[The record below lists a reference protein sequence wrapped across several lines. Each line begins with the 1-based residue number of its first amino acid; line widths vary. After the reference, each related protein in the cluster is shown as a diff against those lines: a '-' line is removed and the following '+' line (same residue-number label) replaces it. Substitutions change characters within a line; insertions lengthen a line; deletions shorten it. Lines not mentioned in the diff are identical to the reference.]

1 MTNMIS
7 FYLRILLLI
16 LLLNSFVA
24 CKKATTLFVKVN
36 ETQTHIYFENKLE
49 DTPELNI
56 LNYLYYYNG
65 AGVAA
70 ADFNNDGLVD
80 LYFTGN
86 QTQDKL
92 YLNKENLKFED
103 ITIEAGIENADNWT
117 TGVTTVDI
125 NNDGLLDIYV
135 CKVDGYRNLKG
146 ANLLYVNQG
155 VVNGIPIFK
164 EAAASY
170 GVDFRGFSTQAT
182 FLDYDVDG
190 DLDLFLLNH
199 SVHPNRNYGLGSQ
212 RITID
217 SLSGDKF
224 FENINSSYVDVSTQ
238 AGIFQGKIGYGL
250 GVSVSDVNN
259 DGYPDIYVGN
269 DFFENDY
276 LYINQQNKTFKEV
289 ISDDVTKL
297 GHTSHFSMGNAIS
310 DINND
315 GNNDIISLDMLP
327 EDIKTYKTSGL
338 EYPFQTYLYYLKNG
352 YAPQYMQNTLHL
364 NVGNGNFSEVAFQS
378 GIASTEWSWSPLI
391 ADFDNDGH
399 KDMYI
404 TNGILGATNDMD
416 FINFISN
423 EKIQKKINQG
433 MSKEDLSFIKQLP
446 KKKVSNYFFKN
457 KGNNT
462 FENVT
467 EKWFSKTPSYSNGS
481 TFADLDND
489 GDLDVIVNN
498 VNEKALILENT
509 SNSSSSKNNY
519 LKAKFI
525 GNAENTFGIGAKIHV
540 FKNKDIITYENN
552 TTRGYLSAVTPT
564 INIGLGITK
573 NIDSLYVVWPG
584 GKYQTLKNVKSNQ
597 QISLDYKNASGN
609 YYKANRMKGTS
620 MLSNTDTLFNYK
632 HKDLATVEFN
642 RDPLI
647 PFVSTNLGPSL
658 SVADVNNDTLE
669 DVFISGGKAQAS
681 KLFIQSNDGSF
692 DSTQTNIFERDA
704 MNEDVDHVF
713 FDANNDGFKD
723 LIVVSGGNEFRK
735 GKSLQPRL
743 YFNKNGIFT
752 KDTIQFKNIELNA
765 SKVKAVDIDNDG
777 DFDISMT
784 SNVVPWQFGI
794 TPPQYI
800 FKNDGQGNFS
810 DVTKEIS
817 LDFFNIG
824 NVQDVQW
831 VDLNNDTYKDA
842 IVIGHWMPISIFIND
857 GEKLTLQKNN
867 SLKNTNGWWN
877 AIETED
883 FDKDGDLDMIV
894 SNWGFNTRLQAS
906 ISQPITLY
914 SNDFDDNGSI
924 EPLITYFY
932 QGVETPFASK
942 DELTKQLPFL
952 NKKYLSYSAF
962 ANADFEDLFP
972 KEKVQNALK
981 KKVFELG
988 TCYFENLGNNTYK
1001 KHLLPFMAQIT
1012 SVNDIAV
1019 DDFNNDGFVDVL
1031 LVGNNYE
1038 ISTQLGRFDASHGVL
1053 LLNDTKGFFT
1063 EETKQQFDIKGPARA
1078 IEKIKI
1084 KGVSHYIVTINN
1096 DSPVF
1101 LITNNKE

>member
-1 MTNMIS
+1 M
-7 FYLRILLLI
+7 
-16 LLLNSFVA
+16 
-24 CKKATTLFVKVN
+24 
-36 ETQTHIYFENKLE
+36 
-49 DTPELNI
+49 
-56 LNYLYYYNG
+56 
-65 AGVAA
+65 
-70 ADFNNDGLVD
+70 
-80 LYFTGN
+80 
-86 QTQDKL
+86 
-92 YLNKENLKFED
+92 
-103 ITIEAGIENADNWT
+103 
-117 TGVTTVDI
+117 
-125 NNDGLLDIYV
+125 
-135 CKVDGYRNLKG
+135 
-146 ANLLYVNQG
+146 
-155 VVNGIPIFK
+155 
-164 EAAASY
+164 
-170 GVDFRGFSTQAT
+170 
-182 FLDYDVDG
+182 
-190 DLDLFLLNH
+190 
-199 SVHPNRNYGLGSQ
+199 
-212 RITID
+212 
-217 SLSGDKF
+217 
-224 FENINSSYVDVSTQ
+224 
-238 AGIFQGKIGYGL
+238 
-250 GVSVSDVNN
+250 
-259 DGYPDIYVGN
+259 
-269 DFFENDY
+269 
-276 LYINQQNKTFKEV
+276 
-289 ISDDVTKL
+289 
-297 GHTSHFSMGNAIS
+297 
-310 DINND
+310 
-315 GNNDIISLDMLP
+315 
-327 EDIKTYKTSGL
+327 
-338 EYPFQTYLYYLKNG
+338 
-352 YAPQYMQNTLHL
+352 
-364 NVGNGNFSEVAFQS
+364 
-378 GIASTEWSWSPLI
+378 
-391 ADFDNDGH
+391 
-399 KDMYI
+399 
-404 TNGILGATNDMD
+404 
-416 FINFISN
+416 
-423 EKIQKKINQG
+423 
-433 MSKEDLSFIKQLP
+433 
-446 KKKVSNYFFKN
+446 
-457 KGNNT
+457 
-462 FENVT
+462 
-467 EKWFSKTPSYSNGS
+467 
-481 TFADLDND
+481 
-489 GDLDVIVNN
+489 
-498 VNEKALILENT
+498 
-509 SNSSSSKNNY
+509 
-519 LKAKFI
+519 
-525 GNAENTFGIGAKIHV
+525 
-540 FKNKDIITYENN
+540 
-552 TTRGYLSAVTPT
+552 
-564 INIGLGITK
+564 
-573 NIDSLYVVWPG
+573 
-584 GKYQTLKNVKSNQ
+584 
-597 QISLDYKNASGN
+597 
-609 YYKANRMKGTS
+609 
-620 MLSNTDTLFNYK
+620 
-632 HKDLATVEFN
+632 
-642 RDPLI
+642 
-647 PFVSTNLGPSL
+647 
-658 SVADVNNDTLE
+658 
-669 DVFISGGKAQAS
+669 
-681 KLFIQSNDGSF
+681 
-692 DSTQTNIFERDA
+692 
-704 MNEDVDHVF
+704 
-713 FDANNDGFKD
+713 
-723 LIVVSGGNEFRK
+723 
-735 GKSLQPRL
+735 
-743 YFNKNGIFT
+743 
-752 KDTIQFKNIELNA
+752 NA